1 MSFRD
6 LDTLVDAHQSVTTK
20 VFHDGELVY
29 QNLSNRVD
37 RPWRV
42 YSVTKSVV
50 SLLVG
55 IAQEEGLLS
64 LDDKVSAYIPQWDQG
79 SSADVTVRHLLS
91 MTSGREWSASLDDEM
106 VSIAADQSAFALELG
121 QSDPPGTVW
130 RYDNVAAQI
139 LEPVLSKVTGGIS
152 AYAEQKLFGPLGIG
166 ELSWQRDE
174 AGNPLTYAGL
184 TATAEQLGILGH
196 FMMNHGAVNGEQIV
210 PADYIAQA
218 TNPGSSLNSA
228 YGLMWWSNAAGQFLD
243 GGVAVGRSFD
253 TEARSGQLAP
263 DVPSDAFWALGW
275 GGQILAVVPSKK
287 IVAIRLGRR
296 PRYPDDFTVEKFT
309 STVLNCFS

>member
-64 LDDKVSAYIPQWDQG
+64 LDDTVASYIPQWDQG
-79 SSADVTVRHLLS
+79 PSANVTLRHLLS
-91 MTSGREWSASLDDEM
+91 MTSGREWSGTLDDEM
-106 VSIAADQSAFALELG
+106 VSIAADQSEFALGVG
-121 QSDPPGTVW
+121 QGDTPGTVW
-130 RYDNVAAQI
+130 RYDNVAAQV
-139 LEPVLSKVTGGIS
+139 LEPVLTKVTGGIT
-152 AYAEQKLFGPLGIG
+152 AYAEQKLFNPLGIG

-184 TATAEQLGILGH
+184 TATADQLGILGH
-196 FMMNHGAVNGEQIV
+196 FMLNQGAVAGEQIV

-218 TNPGSSLNSA
+218 TSPGSALNSA

-243 GGVAVGRSFD
+243 GGVAVGRSVD
-253 TEARSGQLAP
+253 TEARAGQLAP

-287 IVAIRLGRR
+287 VVAIRLGRR

-309 STVLNCFS
+309 STVLDCFS